1 MYGAMAAAV
10 IVRRRQQQPA
20 CSGRWAAGRRRRRRA
35 LQRLPATAAAALL
48 AVVLGASP
56 TSAEQLERV
65 LDDVA
70 GSAAIGR
77 LGRAPLADG
86 CARVYVDVG
95 TNVGVQIR
103 KLFEADKYRGA
114 MVLGYFNVL
123 FGNGTS
129 RATDGALCAFGFEP
143 NPLMTPRLRQLEESY
158 AAQGWRVRIFTE
170 TAAGASDGVVN
181 ISYGESMADSLATMA
196 GAPAGARPALGG
208 AVRLERRRAVR
219 RLDLARWLREEVVFR
234 RIPARG
240 GRARHRPAVLM
251 KLDVEGAEIE
261 LLPALLRSG
270 VLCHVNLTMAE
281 WHGRMFGGPG
291 TALRRR
297 YDGVVRGAERQ
308 MRAAYSRTSC
318 RAVLIQFDDETFAF
332 DDGTRKAN
340 FGPTSESRAHGFNAS
355 LMTPLP
361 PNKERATALAPAGGA
376 ARGAQDQWGST
387 RAPPRVGAGRAG
399 A

>member
-1 MYGAMAAAV
+1 MRTYVYVVMDDYDDDVSSRPAMKLASQLWSYSSSTRLLDDEVVVVVVVAHRPSASSLSGEGCWTVYGAMAAAV

-208 AVRLERRRAVR
+208 AVRLERRSCAPAGPGA
-219 RLDLARWLREEVVFR
+219 LA
-234 RIPARG
+234 ARG
-240 GRARHRPAVLM
+240 GGLPEDTGARRPRPPPPRGADEARRRGRRDRAAARAAPLRRALPRQPHDGRVAWAHVWRARHGAPEAV
-251 KLDVEGAEIE
+251 
-261 LLPALLRSG
+261 
-270 VLCHVNLTMAE
+270 
-281 WHGRMFGGPG
+281 
-291 TALRRR
+291 
-297 YDGVVRGAERQ
+297 
-308 MRAAYSRTSC
+308 
-318 RAVLIQFDDETFAF
+318 
-332 DDGTRKAN
+332 
-340 FGPTSESRAHGFNAS
+340 
-355 LMTPLP
+355 
-361 PNKERATALAPAGGA
+361 
-376 ARGAQDQWGST
+376 
-387 RAPPRVGAGRAG
+387 
-399 A
+399 